1 MSPVDPPAAPAEPRR
16 AAVLFIFVTVLLDI
30 LALGLIIPVLPL
42 LIEDFR
48 GGDTAYAA
56 RTIGVFGAVWAGVQF
71 FAAPVLGAL
80 SDRFGRRPVILLSNF
95 GLALDYVLM
104 AVAPTL
110 TWLFIGRVL
119 SGITSA
125 SIPTAYAYVA
135 DVTAAE
141 RRARAYGLLGA
152 AFGVGFI
159 VGPAAGGLL
168 GEWGPRTP
176 FWVAAALSF
185 ANAMYGLFVLP
196 ESLPP
201 ERRAAFSWRRANPLG
216 SFEFLR
222 AEQHVRGF
230 AVLHFLYQLAHQ
242 SLQSVFVLYTGYR
255 YGWQSAEVGWS
266 LAAMGVCSVT
276 VQGGLVGPIVK
287 RLGERRTLLF
297 ALMSGTLGFTIYALA
312 PTSGLFIVGIPLMAL
327 WGLYGPA
334 SQGLVTRHV
343 APTRQGALQG
353 ALASVAM
360 TTGLFGPVLFT
371 QVFSTFIDSGRSTG
385 LPGAP
390 YLLAALLLVVA
401 VAVALQV
408 ARAPQ
413 QEAAAV
419 PAGGSPDLS

>member
-1 MSPVDPPAAPAEPRR
+1 MTPDAERSTESGPASSAGPRR
-16 AAVLFIFVTVLLDI
+16 AAVFFIFVTVLLDI

-48 GGDTAYAA
+48 GGDTALAA
-56 RTIGVFGAVWAGVQF
+56 RTIGVFAAVWSGVQF
-71 FAAPVLGAL
+71 FAAPVLGGL

-110 TWLFIGRVL
+110 GWLFAGRVL

-135 DVTAAE
+135 DVTSPD

-159 VGPAAGGLL
+159 LGPAAGGLL
-168 GEWGPRTP
+168 GQWGPRAP
-176 FWVAAALSF
+176 FWVAATLSF
-185 ANAMYGLFVLP
+185 ANALYGLFVLP

-201 ERRAAFSWRRANPLG
+201 ERRAAFQWRRANPLG
-216 SFEFLR
+216 SLALVR
-222 AEQHVRGF
+222 SRPVRGF
-230 AVLHFLYQLAHQ
+230 AVLHFLFQLAHQ

-255 YGWQSAEVGWS
+255 YGWRSVEVGWS
-266 LAAMGVCSVT
+266 LAVMGVCSVT
-276 VQGGLVGPIVK
+276 VQGGLVGPIVG
-287 RLGERRTLLF
+287 RFGERRTLMAGLG
-297 ALMSGTLGFTIYALA
+297 AGIVGFTIYGLA
-312 PTSGLFIVGIPLMAL
+312 PTGTLFLLGVPIMAL

-343 APTRQGALQG
+343 APTQQGALQG

-360 TTGLFGPVLFT
+360 LTGLVGPVLFT
-371 QVFSTFIDSGRSTG
+371 QTFSAFINAGRVTH

-390 YLLAALLLVVA
+390 YLLAAGLLVVA
-401 VAVALQV
+401 LVLAVQV
-408 ARAPQ
+408 AKP
-413 QEAAAV
+413 
-419 PAGGSPDLS
+419 PASSQV

>member
-1 MSPVDPPAAPAEPRR
+1 MSSVDPPAEPRR

-71 FAAPVLGAL
+71 FAAPVLGSL
-80 SDRFGRRPVILLSNF
+80 SDRFGRRPIILLSNF

-104 AVAPTL
+104 AVAPSL
-110 TWLFIGRVL
+110 TWLFLGRVL

-159 VGPAAGGLL
+159 VGPAVGGLL
-168 GEWGPRTP
+168 GQWGPRTP
-176 FWVAAALSF
+176 FWVAAGLSF

-196 ESLPP
+196 ESLPAG
-201 ERRAAFSWRRANPLG
+201 RRAAFSWRRANPLG
-216 SFEFLR
+216 SLAFLR
-222 AEQHVRGF
+222 AERNVRGF

-255 YGWQSAEVGWS
+255 YGWQSVQVGWS

-276 VQGGLVGPIVK
+276 VQGGLVGPIVS
-287 RLGERRTLLF
+287 RLGERRTLLTGLV
-297 ALMSGTLGFTIYALA
+297 AGTIGFTIYALA
-312 PTSGLFIVGIPLMAL
+312 PTSRVFIIGIPLMAL

-343 APTRQGALQG
+343 SPTEQGRLQG

-360 TTGLFGPVLFT
+360 TTGLVGPVLFT
-371 QVFSTFIDSGRSTG
+371 QVFSAFIGPRRAAH

-390 YLLAALLLVVA
+390 YLLAAVLLMVA
-401 VAVALQV
+401 VAVAVRV
-408 ARAPQ
+408 ARPPVEAP
-413 QEAAAV
+413 APSGV
-419 PAGGSPDLS
+419 

>member
-1 MSPVDPPAAPAEPRR
+1 MSSVDPPAALAEPRR

-71 FAAPVLGAL
+71 FAAPVLGSL

-104 AVAPTL
+104 AVAPSL
-110 TWLFIGRVL
+110 AWLFLGRVL

-135 DVTAAE
+135 DVTAAD

-159 VGPAAGGLL
+159 VGPAVGGLL
-168 GEWGPRTP
+168 GQWGPRTP
-176 FWVAAALSF
+176 FWVAAGLSF

-196 ESLPP
+196 ESLPAS
-201 ERRAAFSWRRANPLG
+201 RRAAFSWRRANPLG
-216 SFEFLR
+216 SLAFLR
-222 AEQHVRGF
+222 AERNVRGF

-255 YGWQSAEVGWS
+255 YGWQSVQVGWS

-276 VQGGLVGPIVK
+276 VQGGLVGPIVS
-287 RLGERRTLLF
+287 RLGERRTLL
-297 ALMSGTLGFTIYALA
+297 AGLVAGTIGFTIYALA
-312 PTSGLFIVGIPLMAL
+312 PTSRLFIVGIPLMAL
-327 WGLYGPA
+327 WGLYGPT

-343 APTRQGALQG
+343 APTQQGTLQG

-360 TTGLFGPVLFT
+360 TTGLVGPVLFT
-371 QVFSTFIDSGRSTG
+371 QVFSAFIDPERAAH

-401 VAVALQV
+401 VAVAVRV
-408 ARAPQ
+408 ARPPVETPAPSR
-413 QEAAAV
+413 A
-419 PAGGSPDLS
+419 

>member
-1 MSPVDPPAAPAEPRR
+1 MSSADTPAPPRR

-71 FAAPVLGAL
+71 FAAPLLGSL

-95 GLALDYVLM
+95 GLAMDYVLM
-104 AVAPTL
+104 AMAPSL
-110 TWLFIGRVL
+110 AWLFLGRVL
-119 SGITSA
+119 SGVTSA

-135 DVTAAE
+135 DVTTADG
-141 RRARAYGLLGA
+141 RARAYGLLGA

-159 VGPAAGGLL
+159 VGPAVGGLL
-168 GEWGPRTP
+168 GQWGPRTP
-176 FWVAAALSF
+176 FWVAAGLSF

-196 ESLPP
+196 ESLPAS
-201 ERRAAFSWRRANPLG
+201 RRAAFSWRRANPLG
-216 SFEFLR
+216 SLAFLR
-222 AEQHVRGF
+222 AERHVRGF

-255 YGWQSAEVGWS
+255 YGWHSVQVGWS

-276 VQGGLVGPIVK
+276 VQGGLVGPIVS
-287 RLGERRTLLF
+287 RLGERRTLL
-297 ALMSGTLGFTIYALA
+297 AGLVSGTVGFTIYALA
-312 PTSGLFIVGIPLMAL
+312 PTSGWFIVGIPLMAL
-327 WGLYGPA
+327 WGLYGPT

-343 APTRQGALQG
+343 APTQQGTLQG
-353 ALASVAM
+353 TLASVAM
-360 TTGLFGPVLFT
+360 LTGLVGPVLFT
-371 QVFSTFIDSGRSTG
+371 QVFSAFIGPERAH

-401 VAVALQV
+401 VTVAVRV
-408 ARAPQ
+408 ARPPADAP
-413 QEAAAV
+413 AASGA
-419 PAGGSPDLS
+419 

>member
-1 MSPVDPPAAPAEPRR
+1 MSSVDPPAAPAEPRR

-71 FAAPVLGAL
+71 FAAPVLGSL

-104 AVAPTL
+104 AVAPSL
-110 TWLFIGRVL
+110 TWLFLGRVL

-135 DVTAAE
+135 DVTAAD

-159 VGPAAGGLL
+159 VGPAVGGLL
-168 GEWGPRTP
+168 GQWGPRTP
-176 FWVAAALSF
+176 FWVAAGLSF

-196 ESLPP
+196 ESLPAT
-201 ERRAAFSWRRANPLG
+201 RRAAFSWRRANPLG
-216 SFEFLR
+216 SLAFLR
-222 AEQHVRGF
+222 AERNVRGF

-255 YGWQSAEVGWS
+255 YGWQSVQVGWS

-276 VQGGLVGPIVK
+276 VQGGLVGPIVS
-287 RLGERRTLLF
+287 RLGERRTLL
-297 ALMSGTLGFTIYALA
+297 AGLVAGTIGFTIYALA
-312 PTSGLFIVGIPLMAL
+312 PTSRLFIVGIPLMAL

-343 APTRQGALQG
+343 APTQQGTLQG

-360 TTGLFGPVLFT
+360 TTGLVGPVLFT
-371 QVFSTFIDSGRSTG
+371 QVFSAFIDPERAAH

-390 YLLAALLLVVA
+390 YLLAAVLLVVA
-401 VAVALQV
+401 VAVAVRV
-408 ARAPQ
+408 ARPPVETPAPS
-413 QEAAAV
+413 AA
-419 PAGGSPDLS
+419 

>member
-1 MSPVDPPAAPAEPRR
+1 MSSVDPPAALAEPRR

-71 FAAPVLGAL
+71 FAAPVLGSL

-104 AVAPTL
+104 AVAPSL
-110 TWLFIGRVL
+110 TWLFLGRVL

-135 DVTAAE
+135 DVTAAD

-159 VGPAAGGLL
+159 VGPAVGGLL
-168 GEWGPRTP
+168 GQWGPRTP
-176 FWVAAALSF
+176 FWVAAGLSF

-196 ESLPP
+196 ESLPAT
-201 ERRAAFSWRRANPLG
+201 RRAAFSWRRANPLG
-216 SFEFLR
+216 SLAFLR
-222 AEQHVRGF
+222 AERNVRGF

-255 YGWQSAEVGWS
+255 YGWQSVQVGWS

-276 VQGGLVGPIVK
+276 VQGGLVGPIVS
-287 RLGERRTLLF
+287 RLGERRTLL
-297 ALMSGTLGFTIYALA
+297 AGLVAGTIGFTIYALA
-312 PTSGLFIVGIPLMAL
+312 PTSRLFIVGIPLMAL
-327 WGLYGPA
+327 WGLYGPT

-343 APTRQGALQG
+343 APTQQGTLQG

-360 TTGLFGPVLFT
+360 TTGLVGPVLFT
-371 QVFSTFIDSGRSTG
+371 QVFSAFIDPERAAH

-401 VAVALQV
+401 VAVAVRV
-408 ARAPQ
+408 ARPPVETPAPSG
-413 QEAAAV
+413 A
-419 PAGGSPDLS
+419 

>member
-1 MSPVDPPAAPAEPRR
+1 MSSVDPPAAARR

-71 FAAPVLGAL
+71 FAAPVLGSL

-104 AVAPTL
+104 AVAPSL
-110 TWLFIGRVL
+110 TWLFLGRVL

-159 VGPAAGGLL
+159 VGPAVGGLL
-168 GEWGPRTP
+168 GQWGPRTP
-176 FWVAAALSF
+176 FWVAAGLSF

-196 ESLPP
+196 ESLPAG
-201 ERRAAFSWRRANPLG
+201 RRAAFSWRRANPLG
-216 SFEFLR
+216 SLAFLR
-222 AEQHVRGF
+222 AERNVRGF

-255 YGWQSAEVGWS
+255 YGWQSVQVGWS

-276 VQGGLVGPIVK
+276 VQGGLVGPIVS
-287 RLGERRTLLF
+287 RLGERRTLL
-297 ALMSGTLGFTIYALA
+297 AGLVAGTIGFTIYALA
-312 PTSGLFIVGIPLMAL
+312 PTSRVFIIGIPLMAL

-343 APTRQGALQG
+343 SPTEQGRLQG

-360 TTGLFGPVLFT
+360 TTGLMGPVLFT
-371 QVFSTFIDSGRSTG
+371 QVFSAFIGPRRAAH

-390 YLLAALLLVVA
+390 YLLAAALLVVA
-401 VAVALQV
+401 VAVAVRV
-408 ARAPQ
+408 ARPPDEAP
-413 QEAAAV
+413 ASSGV
-419 PAGGSPDLS
+419 

>member
-1 MSPVDPPAAPAEPRR
+1 MSSVDPPAEPRR

-71 FAAPVLGAL
+71 FAAPVLGSL

-104 AVAPTL
+104 AVAPSL
-110 TWLFIGRVL
+110 AWLFLGRVL

-135 DVTAAE
+135 DVTATD

-152 AFGVGFI
+152 AFGIGFI
-159 VGPAAGGLL
+159 VGPAVGGLL
-168 GEWGPRTP
+168 GQWGPRTP
-176 FWVAAALSF
+176 FWVAAGLSF

-196 ESLPP
+196 ESLPAG
-201 ERRAAFSWRRANPLG
+201 RRAAFSWRRANPLG
-216 SFEFLR
+216 SLAFLR
-222 AEQHVRGF
+222 AERHVRGF

-255 YGWQSAEVGWS
+255 YGWQSVQVGWS

-276 VQGGLVGPIVK
+276 VQGGLVGPIVS
-287 RLGERRTLLF
+287 RLGERRTLLVG
-297 ALMSGTLGFTIYALA
+297 LVSGTIGFTIYALA
-312 PTSGLFIVGIPLMAL
+312 PTSRLFIIGIPLLAL
-327 WGLYGPA
+327 WGLYGPT

-343 APTRQGALQG
+343 APNAQGALQG

-360 TTGLFGPVLFT
+360 LTGLVGPVLFT
-371 QVFSTFIDSGRSTG
+371 QVFSAFIGRERG
-385 LPGAP
+385 VHLPGAP
-390 YLLAALLLVVA
+390 YLLAAVLLVVA
-401 VAVALQV
+401 VAVAVRV
-408 ARAPQ
+408 ARPPVDPSPS
-413 QEAAAV
+413 EA
-419 PAGGSPDLS
+419 

>member
-1 MSPVDPPAAPAEPRR
+1 MPSAESSRPPAEPRR

-48 GGDTAYAA
+48 GGDTALAA
-56 RTIGVFGAVWAGVQF
+56 RTIGGFAAVWAGVQF

-110 TWLFIGRVL
+110 GWLFAGRVL

-135 DVTAAE
+135 DVTSPD
-141 RRARAYGLLGA
+141 RRARSYGLLGA

-159 VGPAAGGLL
+159 LGPAVGGLL
-168 GEWGPRTP
+168 GQWGPRMP
-176 FWVAAALSF
+176 FWVAAGLSS
-185 ANAMYGLFVLP
+185 ANALYGLLVLP

-201 ERRAAFSWRRANPLG
+201 ERRSPFHWRRANPLG
-216 SFEFLR
+216 SLAFLR
-222 AEQHVRGF
+222 ADRHVRGF
-230 AVLHFLYQLAHQ
+230 ATLHFLFQLAHQ

-255 YGWQSAEVGWS
+255 YGWQSVEVGWS
-266 LAAMGVCSVT
+266 LAVMGVCSVT
-276 VQGGLVGPIVK
+276 VQGGLVGPIVG
-287 RLGERRTLLF
+287 RLGERRTLMA
-297 ALMSGTLGFTIYALA
+297 ALAAGIIGFVIYALA
-312 PTSGLFIVGIPLMAL
+312 PTGRIFLLGVPIMAL

-334 SQGLVTRHV
+334 SQGMVTRHV
-343 APTRQGALQG
+343 APTQQGALQG
-353 ALASVAM
+353 ALASVTM
-360 TTGLFGPVLFT
+360 TTGLVGPVLFT
-371 QVFSTFIDSGRSTG
+371 QTFSAFIGSRRAAH

-390 YLLAALLLVVA
+390 YLLAAGLLVVA
-401 VAVALQV
+401 LVLAIQV
-408 ARAPQ
+408 AKPPASARA
-413 QEAAAV
+413 
-419 PAGGSPDLS
+419 

>member
-1 MSPVDPPAAPAEPRR
+1 MPSVDPPAEPRR

-71 FAAPVLGAL
+71 FAAPVLGSL

-104 AVAPTL
+104 AVAPSL
-110 TWLFIGRVL
+110 AWLFLGRVL

-135 DVTAAE
+135 DVTAAD

-159 VGPAAGGLL
+159 VGPAVGGLL
-168 GEWGPRTP
+168 GQWGPRTP
-176 FWVAAALSF
+176 FWVAAGLSF

-196 ESLPP
+196 ESLPAG
-201 ERRAAFSWRRANPLG
+201 RRAAFSWRRANPIG
-216 SFEFLR
+216 SLAFLR
-222 AEQHVRGF
+222 AKRNVRGF

-255 YGWQSAEVGWS
+255 YGWQSVQVGWS

-276 VQGGLVGPIVK
+276 VQGGLVGPIVS
-287 RLGERRTLLF
+287 RLGERRTLL
-297 ALMSGTLGFTIYALA
+297 AGLVAGTIGFTIYALA
-312 PTSGLFIVGIPLMAL
+312 PTSHVFIIGIPLMAL

-343 APTRQGALQG
+343 SPTEQGTLQG

-360 TTGLFGPVLFT
+360 TTGLVGPVLFT
-371 QVFSTFIDSGRSTG
+371 QVFSAFIGPQRAAH

-390 YLLAALLLVVA
+390 YLLAAALLVVA
-401 VAVALQV
+401 VAVAVRV
-408 ARAPQ
+408 ARPSVEAP
-413 QEAAAV
+413 APSGV
-419 PAGGSPDLS
+419 

>member
-1 MSPVDPPAAPAEPRR
+1 MTRLESS
-16 AAVLFIFVTVLLDI
+16 
-30 LALGLIIPVLPL
+30 PL

-71 FAAPVLGAL
+71 FAAPVLGSL

-104 AVAPTL
+104 AVAPSL
-110 TWLFIGRVL
+110 TWLFLGRVL

-135 DVTAAE
+135 DVTAAD

-159 VGPAAGGLL
+159 VGPAVGGLL
-168 GEWGPRTP
+168 GQWGPRTP
-176 FWVAAALSF
+176 FWVAAGLSF

-201 ERRAAFSWRRANPLG
+201 TRRAAFSWRRANPLG
-216 SFEFLR
+216 SLAFLR
-222 AEQHVRGF
+222 AERNVRGF

-255 YGWQSAEVGWS
+255 YGWQSVQVGWS

-276 VQGGLVGPIVK
+276 VQGGLVGPIVS
-287 RLGERRTLLF
+287 RLGERRTLL
-297 ALMSGTLGFTIYALA
+297 AGLVAGTIGFTIYALA
-312 PTSGLFIVGIPLMAL
+312 PTSRLFIVGIPLMAL
-327 WGLYGPA
+327 WGLYGPT

-343 APTRQGALQG
+343 APTQQGTLQG

-360 TTGLFGPVLFT
+360 TTGLVGPVLFT
-371 QVFSTFIDSGRSTG
+371 QVFSAFIDPGRAAH

-390 YLLAALLLVVA
+390 YLLAAVLLVVA
-401 VAVALQV
+401 VAVAVRV
-408 ARAPQ
+408 ARPPVETPAPSG
-413 QEAAAV
+413 A
-419 PAGGSPDLS
+419 